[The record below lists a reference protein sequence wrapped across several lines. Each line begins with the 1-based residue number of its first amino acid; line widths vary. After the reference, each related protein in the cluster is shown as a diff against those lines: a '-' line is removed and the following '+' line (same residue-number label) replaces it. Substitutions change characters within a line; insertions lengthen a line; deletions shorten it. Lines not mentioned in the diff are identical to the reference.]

1 MPRIRSRFW
10 GGFTLIELLVVI
22 AIIAILIGLLLPAVQ
37 KVREA
42 AARTSSQN
50 NLKQMMLGLHNCND
64 TFGHCPPCHG
74 TYPMSGN
81 GLNWQ
86 ADVVPSNFGTIH
98 FHILPF
104 IEQGNLHMDPSVSP
118 NDGPGGNG
126 SNSWRIHAPVKVYQA
141 PNDPSLPASGL
152 QSAWDNRGATSY
164 TFNWHCF
171 GGGWGDDWQSG
182 GRFSIPRSY
191 PDGTS
196 NIIGIFERYSIC
208 GGPPGTWDSTRYVA
222 RIWNE
227 DGQQPGPVAQ
237 SHDSQWF
244 MSPAYWIPIAGGI
257 DFNPPPPNYPINP
270 VTGVSP
276 YLAAPQIAPPIRQ
289 CIPERLQS
297 FGAGG
302 IQVALMDGSVRT
314 IAPNMSLPTLARAI
328 LPDDG
333 FILGSDWIP

>member
-1 MPRIRSRFW
+1 MPRFRTCRGW
-10 GGFTLIELLVVI
+10 RGFTLIELLVVI

-64 TFGHCPPCHG
+64 TYGHMPPCHG
-74 TYPMSGN
+74 IFPMSGN
-81 GLNWQ
+81 TVNWG
-86 ADVVPSNFGTIH
+86 DNVVPSRFGTLH
-98 FHILPF
+98 FHLLPF
-104 IEQGNLHMDPSVSP
+104 VEQDNLHRDPSVA
-118 NDGPGGNG
+118 NGGAGSG
-126 SNSWRIHAPVKVYQA
+126 SNSWRIHAPVKTYCA
-141 PNDPSLPASGL
+141 PNDPSLPASLL

-164 TFNWHCF
+164 TFNWHYF

-182 GRFSIPRSY
+182 GRYFIPRSF

-196 NIIGIFERYSIC
+196 NVIGIFERYSIC
-208 GGPPGTWDSTRYVA
+208 GGPPGTWDSRLYVA

-257 DFNPPPPNYPINP
+257 DGLNIPDYPINV
-270 VTGVSP
+270 VTGASR

-314 IAPNMSLPTLARAI
+314 LFPNMSLVTLARAI

-333 FILGSDWIP
+333 FVLGNDWTP